1 MDKELEK
8 QLKPIYEQIG
18 AVVQSSQQ
26 MEMAIGFSLTLLK
39 QLNSTQ
45 FSDEEFEGSMD
56 LFSEKTLG
64 RLIGEFRKHVELDE
78 HSIGVLKL
86 SLEERNYIV
95 HKFFSENIEKFP
107 TVEGRKWVK
116 SRIRQ
121 ARKNIHPGFVILDS
135 VVQILLKT
143 SGINA
148 EQIMK
153 EVQSRIEL

>member
-26 MEMAIGFSLTLLK
+26 MEMAIGFSLTMLK

-45 FSDEEFEGSMD
+45 FSDEEFEGSMN

-64 RLIGEFRKHVELDE
+64 RLIGEFKKHIELDE
-78 HSIGVLKL
+78 NSITALKL

-95 HKFFSENIEKFP
+95 HGFFNENIEKFP
-107 TVEGRKWVK
+107 TVEGRRWVK
-116 SRIRQ
+116 GRISK
-121 ARKNIHPGFVILDS
+121 ARKNIVPGLVVLDS
-135 VVQILLKT
+135 IVQVLLKA

-148 EQIMK
+148 ELIMQ
-153 EVQSRIEL
+153 EVKTTIEV